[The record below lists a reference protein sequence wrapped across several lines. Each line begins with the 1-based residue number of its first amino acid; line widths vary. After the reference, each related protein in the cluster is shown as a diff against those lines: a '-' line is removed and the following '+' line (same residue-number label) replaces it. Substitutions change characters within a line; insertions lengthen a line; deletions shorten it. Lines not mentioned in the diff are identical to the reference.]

1 MRESGVIVCGQT
13 GIAVP
18 VTEHLLA
25 AGAPVTVVV
34 RGGDTAGRVTAERL
48 DIPVVVVAGAV
59 EEALLAAG
67 LATADAVVCVE
78 DVEMANLE
86 TALVARRLRPDVRI
100 VTRLA
105 NATVAGAMSATDV
118 GHRDTV
124 LDVADLAAPSV
135 VEACLGITTHR
146 ITAAGIDVVAATVPV
161 RAEGTLRE
169 QFGDLAPLAVS
180 AHDGDVVACPGRD
193 HRVSPGDVATML
205 GTVDEF
211 ASHGLTVDEQAQ
223 TGHRPRPPGIARRAR
238 AAVRS
243 FIRDANPNFFRML
256 VVLVLLIA
264 VSTTILRFSYRKP
277 GMSVLDAVYF
287 SSETI
292 ATVGYGDFTFAD
304 QPTALRIYS
313 IFLMFLGLTTTA
325 MVMAFLAELL
335 ISRRIAEAAGRR
347 RARFMSGHVVVIGLG
362 AFGIRVAR
370 DIAARGR
377 DVVIVERSSD
387 NRFLSVAAAASIPVV
402 IGDATLASTLADAR
416 VHTAGAVAVLTSD
429 DMVNIETGT
438 AVRGALGD
446 AWSDKGDR
454 RGVPVVLRVFDRTM
468 GDAVAHRFGFRHV
481 RSTTELAI
489 PWFVGA
495 ALGLTVLSTFTVQS
509 LSFVVGRLRVEPDGG
524 LVGVAM
530 QELSAH
536 TRVIAI
542 RRHDTGDLEY
552 PPRRGTAFAAGDEA
566 VVVGPH
572 EELLAVLEHQR
583 VG

>member
-1 MRESGVIVCGQT
+1 MGESGVIVCGQS

-18 VTEHLLA
+18 ITEHLLT
-25 AGAPVTVVV
+25 AGSPVTIVI
-34 RGGDTAGRVTAERL
+34 RAMDHAGEAIAQRL
-48 DIPVVVVAGAV
+48 GVPVVVCTGPT

-67 LATADAVVCVE
+67 VMTADAVVCVE
-78 DVEMANLE
+78 DGEMANLE

-105 NATVAGAMSATDV
+105 NATVAGALTTTAAD
-118 GHRDTV
+118 HPDTV

-146 ITAAGIDVVAATVPV
+146 ITAAGMEVVAATVPV
-161 RAEGTLRE
+161 RVAGTLRE
-169 QFGDLAPLAVS
+169 QFGDLAPLAV
-180 AHDGDVVACPGRD
+180 ATAGEIVACPGRD
-193 HRVSPGDVATML
+193 LPVDAGDVATML

-211 ASHGLTVDEQAQ
+211 AALGLAVGDESAI
-223 TGHRPRPPGIARRAR
+223 GERPRPPGILRRAR
-238 AAVRS
+238 SAVRS
-243 FIRDANPNFFRML
+243 FVRDANPNFFRML
-256 VVLVLLIA
+256 LVLLVLLV
-264 VSTTILRFSYRKP
+264 VSTTVLRLFYRKP

-287 SSETI
+287 STETI
-292 ATVGYGDFTFAD
+292 ATVGYGDFTFSD
-304 QPTALRIYS
+304 QAVALRIFS
-313 IFLMFLGLTTTA
+313 IALMFLGLTTTA

-347 RARFMSGHVVVIGLG
+347 RARFMSGHIVVIGLG

-377 DVVIVERSSD
+377 DVVIVERSAD
-387 NRFLSVAAAASIPVV
+387 NRFLSAAAAASIPVV

-429 DMVNIETGT
+429 DMANIETGI
-438 AVRGALGD
+438 AVRGVLGD
-446 AWSDKGDR
+446 AWSNRPGR
-454 RGVPVVLRVFDRTM
+454 RGVPVVLRLFDRAM

-481 RSTTELAI
+481 RSTTELAV

-495 ALGLTVLSTFTVQS
+495 ALGLQVVSTFTVQS
-509 LSFVVGRLRVEPDGG
+509 MAFVVGKLRVAPAGG

-542 RRHDTGDLEY
+542 RRHDTGELEY

-566 VVVGPH
+566 YVVGPH

>member
-1 MRESGVIVCGQT
+1 MGESGVIVCGQS

-34 RGGDTAGRVTAERL
+34 RAADAAA
-48 DIPVVVVAGAV
+48 PVVAARDEVQVVVCAGAIGD
-59 EEALLAAG
+59 ALMEAG

-105 NATVAGAMSATDV
+105 NATVGGALAATDD
-118 GHRDTV
+118 GHHDTV

-161 RAEGTLRE
+161 ETDGTLRE
-169 QFGDLAPLAVS
+169 IFGDLAPLAVT
-180 AHDGDVVACPGRD
+180 AGDGGVLACPGRD
-193 HRVSPGDVATML
+193 HRVSAGDVATML
-205 GTVDEF
+205 GTTPEFVERGVRVDEE
-211 ASHGLTVDEQAQ
+211 SEEGK
-223 TGHRPRPPGIARRAR
+223 RPRPPGVVRRAR
-238 AAVRS
+238 AAIRS
-243 FIRDANPNFFRML
+243 FARDANPNFFRML
-256 VVLVLLIA
+256 VVLVLLLA
-264 VSTTILRFSYRKP
+264 VSTTILRLFYRKP

-287 SSETI
+287 STETV

-304 QPTALRIYS
+304 QPTALRIWS
-313 IFLMFLGLTTTA
+313 IALMFLGLTTTA
-325 MVMAFLAELL
+325 MIMAFLAELL

-347 RARFMSGHVVVIGLG
+347 RARFMTGHVVVIGLG

-370 DIAARGR
+370 DLAARGR
-377 DVVIVERSSD
+377 EVVIVERAVD
-387 NRFLSVAAAASIPVV
+387 NRFLSAAAAASIPVV
-402 IGDATLASTLADAR
+402 IGDATLPSTLADAR

-429 DMVNIETGT
+429 DMVNIETGI

-446 AWSDKGDR
+446 AWGNRSDR
-454 RGVPVVLRVFDRTM
+454 RGVPVVLRVWDRAM
-468 GDAVAHRFGFRHV
+468 GDAVADRFGFRHV
-481 RSTTELAI
+481 RSTAELAV

-495 ALGLTVLSTFTVQS
+495 ALGLQVLSTFTAQS
-509 LSFVVGRLRVEPDGG
+509 TSFVVGRLRVAPDGG

-542 RRHDTGDLEY
+542 RRHGSGDLEY

-566 VVVGPH
+566 YVVGPH

-583 VG
+583 TG